1 MSKDSKKDELVGRTL
16 IFTLKNGK
24 SWHYGTVINTETK
37 GNKTKLIFDTD
48 KEYYDKKRKE
58 IRSEGKGDFRDW
70 IRSLERSPKLP

>member
-16 IFTLKNGK
+16 VFTLKNGK

-48 KEYYDKKRKE
+48 KEYYEKKK
-58 IRSEGKGDFRDW
+58 GNGDFRAW
-70 IRSLERSPKLP
+70 IRSLEKPPKLP